1 MAASSAGTETG
12 TRGPQGPTG
21 ATGPQ
26 GAQGVSVDTVTINV
40 SNELVITLTDGTV
53 FNLGNVK
60 GDTGPQ
66 GPAGTDGTTPDLDI
80 VSGSSLTYHNMS
92 GSTFTSNLLDSDRA
106 EINEIE
112 ILLLYLINRHHLQL
126 EFINFNV

>member
-1 MAASSAGTETG
+1 MPGLPVAASSAGTETG

-53 FNLGNVK
+53 FNL
-60 GDTGPQ
+60 
-66 GPAGTDGTTPDLDI
+66 
-80 VSGSSLTYHNMS
+80 
-92 GSTFTSNLLDSDRA
+92 
-106 EINEIE
+106 EI
-112 ILLLYLINRHHLQL
+112 
-126 EFINFNV
+126 